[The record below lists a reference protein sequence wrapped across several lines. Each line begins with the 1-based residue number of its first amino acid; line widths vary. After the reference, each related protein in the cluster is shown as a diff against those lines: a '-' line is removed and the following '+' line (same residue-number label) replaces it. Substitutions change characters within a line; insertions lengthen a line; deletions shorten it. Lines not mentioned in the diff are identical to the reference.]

1 MQSSVI
7 DSQYH
12 ELLENL
18 ADLNQLKQVANHAFK
33 REFEALEHYNGL
45 QESEEI
51 VSREAFGFDNPF
63 TGKLEKYAFRTA
75 TIDELKLLT
84 YWHKNS
90 QYCWLLM
97 NAYEKFEKF
106 LSSSYLEATG
116 KCSRS
121 LNPMLSYFSDSFSGI
136 KARETKNAFGI
147 NLRVAVHLV
156 EKMRHAIAHEQG
168 LVPEPA
174 EFASKVIRQS
184 GIGNDRGLH
193 EEFVLQF
200 VFENKIFILE
210 VPANNHPILKTFHDQ
225 YRILVS
231 YLISYAYLV
240 KDAASQSRSQNV

>member
-7 DSQYH
+7 DNQYQK
-12 ELLENL
+12 LLEDL
-18 ADLNQLKQVANHAFK
+18 ADLNQLKQVVNHAFK
-33 REFEALEHYNGL
+33 REFEVLELYSDS
-45 QESEEI
+45 QEPEEI

-75 TIDELKLLT
+75 TIEELKLLT

-97 NAYEKFEKF
+97 SAYEKFEKF
-106 LSSSYLEATG
+106 LTSSYFEATG
-116 KCSRS
+116 KCSRTLS
-121 LNPMLSYFSDSFSGI
+121 PMLSYFSDSFPDV
-136 KARETKNAFGI
+136 KTREAKNKFGI

-156 EKMRHAIAHEQG
+156 EKMRHAIAHDQG
-168 LVPEPA
+168 LVPDA
-174 EFASKVIRQS
+174 TEFTGRVIKQS
-184 GIGNDRGLH
+184 GIGNDRKLH
-193 EEFVLQF
+193 EEFVSQF
-200 VFENKIFILE
+200 IVENKVFILE

-240 KDAASQSRSQNV
+240 KDAASQSSMQNV